1 MADVASGD
9 TGGLSVPVGL
19 AREQRVGAPRGNCRY
34 EFVDFVDKLSA
45 TRGKSK
51 LWSCLY
57 IHTVYT
63 VESSNVQPPEIT
75 MHV

>member
-19 AREQRVGAPRGNCRY
+19 ARDQRVGAPRGNCRY

-51 LWSCLY
+51 LWSCLCMPAY
-57 IHTVYT
+57 PYKPLSVL
-63 VESSNVQPPEIT
+63 EL
-75 MHV
+75 

>member
-9 TGGLSVPVGL
+9 AGELSVPVGL

-34 EFVDFVDKLSA
+34 EFLAFVDKLSA

-51 LWSCLY
+51 LWSCL
-57 IHTVYT
+57 V
-63 VESSNVQPPEIT
+63 
-75 MHV
+75 